1 MVWEG
6 DCDNVRVTLLQVR
19 EELFVDT
26 SRGEKLRINF
36 DIDFPRMPCL
46 CESCDLASLTSL
58 LAPTSCCH
66 LSQI

>member
-6 DCDNVRVTLLQVR
+6 DCDSKRVTLLQVR

-46 CESCDLASLTSL
+46 CESCDLASLHEHDICTYI
-58 LAPTSCCH
+58 CRH
-66 LSQI
+66 VVH